1 MVRLS
6 HSLQHVAYRFP
17 GIRVVLSSVHSS
29 LRGPQQRTTGAF
41 AWASTIVPKLDNRP

>member
-29 LRGPQQRTTGAF
+29 LRDPDERTTRCQDR
-41 AWASTIVPKLDNRP
+41 ASLAEGQAAP